1 MKKMLLALAVVM
13 AVCVCSAK
21 EYSSASDWPCEV
33 KADGTTFQIFE
44 PSVELFAGNNLK
56 IRSAVSIQKDAAT
69 TNEPLYG
76 AIWITALSSNDT
88 VNRKVVCD
96 SLRVAK
102 FKCPDAEDMEISY
115 AADLQNALKTV
126 EMTFDLDYVLRL
138 EKEEAAQTRNEAELM
153 NDPPKILCVTNA
165 TVLVEIDGA
174 PIMRKLDDGG
184 KYEAVA
190 NTPFCLVFDTQK
202 NCYYL
207 KGANYWLTSPN
218 LQSDWCVISNV
229 PDDVKTY
236 GESLNLTDE
245 EKEGFKDAISSGVP
259 KVIVVTEPTELISI
273 DGTPKYKNVE
283 GTDIMYAENTENDL
297 FYCAADEKLY
307 VLLSGR
313 WYAHQQDDTWEYVAP
328 DKLPSGFYKMNANNS
343 KESVLPHIKGTPEA
357 KEAVAD
363 TYVPQTVKVA
373 RKAEEVPE
381 VVYDGTPQFKE
392 IPEAYPVAYA
402 VNTPHDIIRV
412 NDRYYLCEDAI
423 WYESAD
429 PVTGWKVCINVPG
442 VIYSIPPAYPVYHV
456 RYVRVYNYTPDY
468 VYVGYYPGYVGCF
481 VDRGVVVYGTGY
493 RYAPWIGTYYYPW
506 PATFGFGVSY
516 SLGFGWGFN
525 ISWGAPMGWV
535 GFGFCWSNYRWG
547 WHHHPHWHGGHG
559 HWWGR
564 GCGPWDHH
572 HVYKHHGHG
581 CADRYHHGPHCPGGH
596 GPGPAPAPGQPK
608 KQVPAG
614 RYLVDEPVKSANRA
628 GTPANSRT
636 GRQNIGN
643 SLQTGLRA
651 DKNGNVYTGSSRS
664 GVARDSASRVGTP
677 STGSS
682 RVGTSVGSGSSRV
695 STPSTGSS
703 RVGTSVGSGSSRV
716 GTPSTGSSRVGTSVG
731 SGSSRVGTPSTGS
744 SRVGTSVGTGSSRVG
759 TSVGTG
765 SSRVGT
771 SVGTGSSRVGTSV
784 GTGSTR
790 VGTPVSGSGS
800 TVRSGSSSG
809 STIPV
814 AGRVDTSTSSGSSS
828 RTATPVNQ
836 TRRVNN
842 PSVIRNS
849 NSGGRSGS
857 GSTIRSGNGAGR
869 SGSGA
874 GRQGARTSSFSA
886 PSVPSGF
893 SGSSAVRS
901 GSSLGG
907 GARMGSSV
915 GGGARMSSGMGGG
928 ARMGSGMGGGA
939 RMGAGA
945 GARMGG
951 GGRGGRR

>member
-13 AVCVCSAK
+13 SVFVCSAK

-33 KADGTTFQIFE
+33 KTEGTTFQIFE
-44 PSVELFAGNNLK
+44 PSVELFSGNNLK
-56 IRSAVSIQKDAAT
+56 LRSAVAIQKAAT
-69 TNEPLYG
+69 TNEPIYG

-96 SLRVAK
+96 SMRVAK

-126 EMTFDLDYVLRL
+126 EMTLDLDYVLRL
-138 EKEEAAQTRNEAELM
+138 EKEEAAQTRNEAELL

-174 PIMRKLDDGG
+174 PIMRKLDDAG

-190 NTPFCLVFDTQK
+190 NTPFCLVFDTTK

-207 KGANYWLTSPN
+207 KGANYWLTAPN
-218 LQSDWCVISNV
+218 LQSDFFLIAKV
-229 PDDVKTY
+229 PDEVKSY
-236 GESLNLTDE
+236 GESLELTDE
-245 EKEGFKDAISSGVP
+245 EKESFKDSVSTIVP
-259 KVIVVTEPTELISI
+259 KVIVVTEPTELIAI
-273 DGTPKYKNVE
+273 DGVPRYKNVE
-283 GTDIMYAENTENDL
+283 GTDIMYAENTDNDL
-297 FYCAADEKLY
+297 FYCAADSRLY

-313 WYAHQQDDTWEYVAP
+313 WYVHNQSDDSWEFVAP
-328 DKLPSGFYKMNANNS
+328 DKLPSGFYKMNAQNG

-412 NDRYYLCEDAI
+412 NDRYYLCENAI
-423 WYESAD
+423 WYESVD
-429 PVTGWKVCINVPG
+429 PVTGWQVCINVPS

-493 RYAPWIGTYYYPW
+493 RYAPWVGTYYYPW

-525 ISWGAPMGWV
+525 ISWGAPIGWV
-535 GFGFCWSNYRWG
+535 GFGFCWSNYHWG
-547 WHHHPHWHGGHG
+547 WRHHHRWHGGHC

-572 HVYKHHGHG
+572 HVYRRHGHG
-581 CADRYHHGPHCPGGH
+581 CGDRYHHGKHCPGGK
-596 GPGPAPAPGQPK
+596 PGPGQPPRK
-608 KQVPAG
+608 APAG
-614 RYLVDEPVKSANRA
+614 RYLVDEPVKSANRPGVSA
-628 GTPANSRT
+628 GTRNSR
-636 GRQNIGN
+636 QSIGN
-643 SLQTGLRA
+643 PLQTGLRA
-651 DKNGNVYTGSSRS
+651 DKNGNIYTGSSRS
-664 GVARDSASRVGTP
+664 SRVGTP
-677 STGSS
+677 A
-682 RVGTSVGSGSSRV
+682 SGS
-695 STPSTGSS
+695 T
-703 RVGTSVGSGSSRV
+703 RV
-716 GTPSTGSSRVGTSVG
+716 GTPS
-731 SGSSRVGTPSTGS
+731 SGSTRVGTPSSGS
-744 SRVGTSVGTGSSRVG
+744 TRVGTPSSGSTRVGTPSSGSTRVGTPSSGSTRVGTPSSGSTRVGTSSGSTRVGTTVGGSTTTRTGSSG
-759 TSVGTG
+759 A
-765 SSRVGT
+765 
-771 SVGTGSSRVGTSV
+771 
-784 GTGSTR
+784 TR
-790 VGTPVSGSGS
+790 VGTPVSGGSS
-800 TVRSGSSSG
+800 TVRTGSSSG

-814 AGRVDTSTSSGSSS
+814 AGRVDTSSSSGSSTT

-842 PSVIRNS
+842 PSVIRNTGS
-849 NSGGRSGS
+849 GRSGS
-857 GSTIRSGNGAGR
+857 GSTIRSGNSGGR

-886 PSVPSGF
+886 PSGF
-893 SGSSAVRS
+893 SGSSAVRT
-901 GSSLGG
+901 GSSLGS
-907 GARMGSSV
+907 ASRMSSGM
-915 GGGARMSSGMGGG
+915 GGGSRMSSGMGGG
-928 ARMGSGMGGGA
+928 ARMSSGMGSGARMGGGGGA
-939 RMGAGA
+939 RMGGGMG

>member
-1 MKKMLLALAVVM
+1 MKRAILFLAVLLSVFI
-13 AVCVCSAK
+13 CQAK
-21 EYSSASDWPCEV
+21 EYASASDWPCEV
-33 KADGTTFQIFE
+33 KTSESVFQIFE

-56 IRSAVSIQKDAAT
+56 IRSAVSIQKAVAT
-69 TNEPLYG
+69 TNEPIYG
-76 AIWITALSSNDT
+76 ALWITALSSNDT

-174 PIMRKLDDGG
+174 PIMRSLDNDG

-190 NTPFCLVFDTQK
+190 NTPFCLVFDTKK

-218 LQSDWCVISNV
+218 LQSDWCVVSSV
-229 PDDVKTY
+229 PDDVKNY
-236 GESLNLTDE
+236 GESLDLTDE

-259 KVIVVTEPTELISI
+259 KVIVVTEPTELIAI
-273 DGTPKYKNVE
+273 EGVPKYKNVE
-283 GTDIMYAENTENDL
+283 GTDIMYAENTDNDL
-297 FYCAADEKLY
+297 FYCATDEKLY

-328 DKLPSGFYKMNANNS
+328 DKLPSGFYKMNSRNS

-456 RYVRVYNYTPDY
+456 RYVRVYNYTPEY

-614 RYLVDEPVKSANRA
+614 RYLVDEPVKSANRP
-628 GTPANSRT
+628 GTPANSRMA
-636 GRQNIGN
+636 RQNVG
-643 SLQTGLRA
+643 SPLQTGLRA
-651 DKNGNVYTGSSRS
+651 DKNGNIYTGSSRT
-664 GVARDSASRVGTP
+664 GATRDSGSRVGTP
-677 STGSS
+677 VGGSSRVGTSAGTGSS
-682 RVGTSVGSGSSRV
+682 RVGT
-695 STPSTGSS
+695 T
-703 RVGTSVGSGSSRV
+703 VGSGSSRV
-716 GTPSTGSSRVGTSVG
+716 GTPSTGSSRVGTTVG
-731 SGSSRVGTPSTGS
+731 TGS
-744 SRVGTSVGTGSSRVG
+744 SRVGTSTGTGSSRVGTSAGTGSSRVG

-771 SVGTGSSRVGTSV
+771 STGSSTIPTAGRVGSSASSGTGTRVGTSTGGSSIPTAGRVGTSTGTGSSRTGTS
-784 GTGSTR
+784 T
-790 VGTPVSGSGS
+790 GSGS
-800 TVRSGSSSG
+800 T
-809 STIPV
+809 
-814 AGRVDTSTSSGSSS
+814 
-828 RTATPVNQ
+828 

-842 PSVIRNS
+842 PSTIRTGTG
-849 NSGGRSGS
+849 SGTRSGS
-857 GSTIRSGNGAGR
+857 GSTIRTGTGSGVRSSFSNPVSSGAAR
-869 SGSGA
+869 SASSIGSGA
-874 GRQGARTSSFSA
+874 VRTT
-886 PSVPSGF
+886 PSI
-893 SGSSAVRS
+893 GS
-901 GSSLGG
+901 
-907 GARMGSSV
+907 GARMGSSI
-915 GGGARMSSGMGGG
+915 GGGAARSGASMGGAVRSGASMGGG
-928 ARMGSGMGGGA
+928 AA
-939 RMGAGA
+939 RVGA

-951 GGRGGRR
+951 GGGARMGGGGGRR

>member
-1 MKKMLLALAVVM
+1 MKRATLFLAVLLSVFI
-13 AVCVCSAK
+13 CQAK
-21 EYSSASDWPCEV
+21 EYASASDWPCEV
-33 KADGTTFQIFE
+33 KTSESVFQIFE

-56 IRSAVSIQKDAAT
+56 IRSAVSIQKAVAS
-69 TNEPLYG
+69 TNEPIYG
-76 AIWITALSSNDT
+76 ALWITALSSNDT

-115 AADLQNALKTV
+115 ATDLQNALKTV

-174 PIMRKLDDGG
+174 PIMRKLDDAG

-190 NTPFCLVFDTQK
+190 NTPFCLVFDTTK

-207 KGANYWLTSPN
+207 KGANYWLTAPN
-218 LQSDWCVISNV
+218 LQSDFFLIAKV
-229 PDDVKTY
+229 PDVVKSY
-236 GESLNLTDE
+236 GESLELTDE
-245 EKEGFKDAISSGVP
+245 EKESFKDSVSTVVP
-259 KVIVVTEPTELISI
+259 KVIVVTEPTELIAI
-273 DGTPKYKNVE
+273 DGVPKYKNVE
-283 GTDIMYAENTENDL
+283 GTDIMYAENTDNDL
-297 FYCAADEKLY
+297 FYCAADSRLY

-313 WYAHQQDDTWEYVAP
+313 WYVHNQQDDTWEYVAP
-328 DKLPSGFYKMNANNS
+328 DKLPSGFYKMNAENG

-402 VNTPHDIIRV
+402 INTPHDIIRV

-429 PVTGWKVCINVPG
+429 PVTGWQVCINVPG

-493 RYAPWIGTYYYPW
+493 RYAPWVGTYYYPW
-506 PATFGFGVSY
+506 PATFGFGLSY

-525 ISWGAPMGWV
+525 ISWGAPIGWV
-535 GFGFCWSNYRWG
+535 GFGFCWSNWRWG
-547 WHHHPHWHGGHG
+547 YHHHPHWHGGHG

-572 HVYKHHGHG
+572 HVYRRHGHG
-581 CADRYHHGPHCPGGH
+581 CSDRYHHGNHCPGGK
-596 GPGPAPAPGQPK
+596 PAPGQPAK
-608 KQVPAG
+608 KAPAG
-614 RYLVDEPVKSANRA
+614 RYLVDEPVKSANRQ
-628 GTPANSRT
+628 GVPANSR
-636 GRQNIGN
+636 NIG
-643 SLQTGLRA
+643 SPLQTGLRA
-651 DKNGNVYTGSSRS
+651 DKNGNIYTGSSRVGTPAS
-664 GVARDSASRVGTP
+664 GSSRVGTGSSRVGTPSSGSTRVGTSAGTGSSRVGTP
-677 STGSS
+677 ST
-682 RVGTSVGSGSSRV
+682 
-695 STPSTGSS
+695 
-703 RVGTSVGSGSSRV
+703 GSSRV
-716 GTPSTGSSRVGTSVG
+716 GTPSTGSSRVGTSAG
-731 SGSSRVGTPSTGS
+731 TGSSRVGTPSS
-744 SRVGTSVGTGSSRVG
+744 
-759 TSVGTG
+759 
-765 SSRVGT
+765 
-771 SVGTGSSRVGTSV
+771 
-784 GTGSTR
+784 GSTR
-790 VGTPVSGSGS
+790 VGTSTTVPTAGRVGTPSSGSTRVGTSTTVPTAGRVGTSTGSGS
-800 TVRSGSSSG
+800 TRVGTSTTVPTAGRVGTSTGSGTTRTGTSTGSG
-809 STIPV
+809 ST
-814 AGRVDTSTSSGSSS
+814 
-828 RTATPVNQ
+828 

-842 PSVIRNS
+842 PSVIRTGTG
-849 NSGGRSGS
+849 SGTRSGS
-857 GSTIRSGNGAGR
+857 GSTIRSGSS
-869 SGSGA
+869 SGV
-874 GRQGARTSSFSA
+874 RSSFSNPVSSGA
-886 PSVPSGF
+886 ARSASTIGSGMRASTPSV
-893 SGSSAVRS
+893 GS
-901 GSSLGG
+901 
-907 GARMGSSV
+907 GARMGSSIGSGAARSGASV
-915 GGGARMSSGMGGG
+915 GGGARMGGGGGG
-928 ARMGSGMGGGA
+928 ARMGGGG
-939 RMGAGA
+939 

>member
-1 MKKMLLALAVVM
+1 MKRAILFLAVLLSVFI
-13 AVCVCSAK
+13 CQAK
-21 EYSSASDWPCEV
+21 EYASASDWPCEV
-33 KADGTTFQIFE
+33 KTSESVFQIFE

-56 IRSAVSIQKDAAT
+56 IRSAVSIQKAVAS
-69 TNEPLYG
+69 TNEPIYG
-76 AIWITALSSNDT
+76 ALWITALSSNDT

-138 EKEEAAQTRNEAELM
+138 EKEEAAQTRNEAELQ

-174 PIMRKLDDGG
+174 PIMRSLDNDG

-190 NTPFCLVFDTQK
+190 NTPFCLVFDTK
-202 NCYYL
+202 KSCYYL

-218 LQSDWCVISNV
+218 LQSDWYVTSSV
-229 PDDVKTY
+229 PADVKTY
-236 GESLNLTDE
+236 GESLDLTDE
-245 EKEGFKDAISSGVP
+245 EKEGFKNDIASGVP

-297 FYCAADEKLY
+297 FYCATDAKLY

-313 WYAHQQDDTWEYVAP
+313 WYRHLQDDSWEYVAP
-328 DKLPSGFYKMNANNS
+328 DKLPSGFYKMNAKNS
-343 KESVLPHIKGTPEA
+343 KESVLPHIQGTEEA

-363 TYVPQTVKVA
+363 TFVPQTIKVA

-412 NDRYYLCEDAI
+412 NDRYYLCEDAV
-423 WYESAD
+423 WYESLD

-525 ISWGAPMGWV
+525 IRWGAPIGWV

-547 WHHHPHWHGGHG
+547 WAHHPHWHGGHG

-572 HVYKHHGHG
+572 HVYRGHGHG

-596 GPGPAPAPGQPK
+596 GPGPAPAPGTPK

-614 RYLVDEPVKSANRA
+614 RYLVDEPVKSANRP
-628 GTPANSRT
+628 GTPAGNRMA
-636 GRQNIGN
+636 RQNIG
-643 SLQTGLRA
+643 SPLQTGLRA
-651 DKNGNVYTGSSRS
+651 DKNGNIYTGNSRT
-664 GVARDSASRVGTP
+664 GANRDSGSRVGTP
-677 STGSS
+677 VGGSS
-682 RVGTSVGSGSSRV
+682 RVGTA
-695 STPSTGSS
+695 
-703 RVGTSVGSGSSRV
+703 
-716 GTPSTGSSRVGTSVG
+716 
-731 SGSSRVGTPSTGS
+731 
-744 SRVGTSVGTGSSRVG
+744 VGTGSSRVG
-759 TSVGTG
+759 TSTGTGSSRVGTAVGTG

-771 SVGTGSSRVGTSV
+771 STGTGSSRVGTAVGTGSSRVGTSTGTGSSRVGTAV
-784 GTGSTR
+784 GTGSSR
-790 VGTPVSGSGS
+790 VGTSTGTGSSRVGTSTGSSTIPTAGRVDTSTGSGNTARKVNNPSTIGNSNRSGSRSGSTIRTGTSSGTRSNSGSGS
-800 TVRSGSSSG
+800 TVRQGTRSSFTSPSIPSGAVKTTPSIG
-809 STIPV
+809 TGV
-814 AGRVDTSTSSGSSS
+814 RTST
-828 RTATPVNQ
+828 
-836 TRRVNN
+836 
-842 PSVIRNS
+842 PS
-849 NSGGRSGS
+849 
-857 GSTIRSGNGAGR
+857 AG
-869 SGSGA
+869 
-874 GRQGARTSSFSA
+874 
-886 PSVPSGF
+886 
-893 SGSSAVRS
+893 AVRTTPS
-901 GSSLGG
+901 IGS

-915 GGGARMSSGMGGG
+915 GSGAARAGASMGGG
-928 ARMGSGMGGGA
+928 AA
-939 RMGAGA
+939 RAGAGA
-945 GARMGG
+945 GRAAGGGARMGG
-951 GGRGGRR
+951 GGGRAGRR

>member
-1 MKKMLLALAVVM
+1 MKRAILFLAVLLSVFI
-13 AVCVCSAK
+13 CQAK
-21 EYSSASDWPCEV
+21 EYASASDWPCEV
-33 KADGTTFQIFE
+33 KTSESVFQIFE

-56 IRSAVSIQKDAAT
+56 IRSAVSIQKAVAT
-69 TNEPLYG
+69 TNEPIYG
-76 AIWITALSSNDT
+76 ALWITALSSNDT

-174 PIMRKLDDGG
+174 PIMRSLDNDG

-190 NTPFCLVFDTQK
+190 NTPFCLVFDTKK

-218 LQSDWCVISNV
+218 LQSDWCVVSSV
-229 PDDVKTY
+229 PDDVKSY
-236 GESLNLTDE
+236 GESLDLTDE
-245 EKEGFKDAISSGVP
+245 EKEGFKDAISAGVP

-328 DKLPSGFYKMNANNS
+328 DKLPSGFYKMNSRNS

-456 RYVRVYNYTPDY
+456 RYVRVYNYTPEY

-614 RYLVDEPVKSANRA
+614 RYLVDEPVKSANRP
-628 GTPANSRT
+628 GTPANSRMA
-636 GRQNIGN
+636 RQNVG
-643 SLQTGLRA
+643 SPLQTGLRA
-651 DKNGNVYTGSSRS
+651 DKNGNIYTGSSRT
-664 GVARDSASRVGTP
+664 GATRDSGSRVGTP
-677 STGSS
+677 VGGSSRVGTSAGTGSS
-682 RVGTSVGSGSSRV
+682 RVGT
-695 STPSTGSS
+695 T
-703 RVGTSVGSGSSRV
+703 VGSGSSRV
-716 GTPSTGSSRVGTSVG
+716 GTPSTGSSRVGTTVG
-731 SGSSRVGTPSTGS
+731 TGS
-744 SRVGTSVGTGSSRVG
+744 SRVGTSTGTGSSRVGTSAGTGSSRVG

-771 SVGTGSSRVGTSV
+771 STGSSTIPTAGRVGSSVSSGTGTRVGTSTGSSTIPTAGRVGTSTGTGSSRTGTS
-784 GTGSTR
+784 T
-790 VGTPVSGSGS
+790 GSGS
-800 TVRSGSSSG
+800 T
-809 STIPV
+809 
-814 AGRVDTSTSSGSSS
+814 
-828 RTATPVNQ
+828 

-842 PSVIRNS
+842 PSTIRTGTG
-849 NSGGRSGS
+849 SGTRSGS
-857 GSTIRSGNGAGR
+857 GSTIRTGTGSGVRSSFSSPSIPSGAAR
-869 SGSGA
+869 SASSIGSGA
-874 GRQGARTSSFSA
+874 VRTT
-886 PSVPSGF
+886 PSI
-893 SGSSAVRS
+893 GS
-901 GSSLGG
+901 
-907 GARMGSSV
+907 GARMGSSI
-915 GGGARMSSGMGGG
+915 GGGAVRSGASMGGAVRSGASMGGG
-928 ARMGSGMGGGA
+928 AA
-939 RMGAGA
+939 RAGA

-951 GGRGGRR
+951 GGGARMGGGGGRGGRR